1 MDPLATNQD
10 TNIKQEPFDPLYD
23 ENSFDIL
30 DESNLFTNDEESYE
44 DINIDLNNIPQFA
57 IDGVK
62 KETLIK
68 YKRSWREFLSIAK
81 VKRGNEPTK
90 EDVEL
95 YFNCKRA
102 NGVSYNTLKAL
113 YGHLNKMFKMIH
125 NKRLEDFP
133 GGSLRKMLE
142 TWKTDEPV
150 RPEKRLT
157 KAQIIQFL
165 KEADDSD
172 RYFLVRKVIAMVAFL
187 GGLKLSMLRKM
198 TLGSVIPHP
207 KGYAVYIEPD
217 MSLLKSLNQQTD
229 GPVL

>member
-1 MDPLATNQD
+1 MFIFSSSVT
-10 TNIKQEPFDPLYD
+10 
-23 ENSFDIL
+23 
-30 DESNLFTNDEESYE
+30 LFSYLTSETSVTTVQHMETEESMEAYPINEKNVEAEPPLDPIMIKSDGDELFQE
-44 DINIDLNNIPQFA
+44 DANN
-57 IDGVK
+57 
-62 KETLIK
+62 E
-68 YKRSWREFLSIAK
+68 Y
-81 VKRGNEPTK
+81 PT
-90 EDVEL
+90 
-95 YFNCKRA
+95 
-102 NGVSYNTLKAL
+102 
-113 YGHLNKMFKMIH
+113 
-125 NKRLEDFP
+125 
-133 GGSLRKMLE
+133 
-142 TWKTDEPV
+142 
-150 RPEKRLT
+150 RPDKRLT